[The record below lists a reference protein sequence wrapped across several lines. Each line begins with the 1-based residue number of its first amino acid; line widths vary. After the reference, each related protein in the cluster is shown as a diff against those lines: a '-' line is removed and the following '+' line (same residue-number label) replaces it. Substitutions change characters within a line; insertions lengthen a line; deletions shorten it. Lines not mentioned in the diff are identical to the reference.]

1 MTVEDLV
8 STASLGITVLAGA
21 GGLGREVLW
30 AHSCEMEAPEQWL
43 GPHELLMTVGLCVP
57 RRPAE
62 QAAFIGRLEEAGL
75 AGLMIGDHETAPP
88 IAAEMLREA
97 ELRDF
102 PVLLAAT
109 ETPYAVVA
117 RHVAAANS
125 SSQILPV
132 LALSKIYQLTAG
144 ADDAHRLVA
153 ELAALLGVGLRIVD
167 SLSGLPILEGHV
179 PEEGET
185 DRVMR
190 SYPLQTTYPAEL
202 VVFEHTGEPVDTF
215 ILVHL
220 KKVLEVAVGR
230 VLTAV
235 DHHADRAAS
244 ALRQILAGGVPPD
257 LEELLGDHL
266 PGDGFHVA
274 AFPAA
279 HGARVARAAAVRR
292 LPALVGPGRADH
304 FALVP
309 RAVVE
314 ELRRITEAAD
324 IPVGLSSEFTDAR
337 DALSA
342 AAEASRVLDSARFG
356 NRLWSEFE
364 GTSISVL
371 ARSRRE
377 ASDIVA
383 GVLGALAE
391 PTPAAEKLRST
402 LFCYLRNDR
411 HWQATA
417 DELGIHRQ
425 TLSYR
430 LRRIEEETGMSVT
443 RSGDLSALWIA
454 YQAWED
460 LGRAAEGET
469 GSRSGPSGPA
479 R

>member
-1 MTVEDLV
+1 MTRYVFKMPDLGEGTVEAEIVAWHVKVGDQVDEDQVMAEVMTEKAAVEVPAPVTGRVV
-8 STASLGITVLAGA
+8 SLTGSPGDMV
-21 GGLGREVLW
+21 R
-30 AHSCEMEAPEQWL
+30 
-43 GPHELLMTVGLCVP
+43 VG
-57 RRPAE
+57 
-62 QAAFIGRLEEAGL
+62 
-75 AGLMIGDHETAPP
+75 
-88 IAAEMLREA
+88 
-97 ELRDF
+97 
-102 PVLLAAT
+102 
-109 ETPYAVVA
+109 
-117 RHVAAANS
+117 
-125 SSQILPV
+125 
-132 LALSKIYQLTAG
+132 
-144 ADDAHRLVA
+144 
-153 ELAALLGVGLRIVD
+153 
-167 SLSGLPILEGHV
+167 
-179 PEEGET
+179 
-185 DRVMR
+185 
-190 SYPLQTTYPAEL
+190 AEL